1 MVEVQVAIAT
11 GPDEFADVEI
21 SLLGDQMRQQ
31 SVRGDIERYPEEYI
45 GAALIEL
52 ARELPVPASDV
63 ELKERVARRQAHA
76 RYIRDVPRRHDE
88 SARIGIL
95 SNLLDH
101 AR

>member
-52 ARELPVPASDV
+52 ARELPASDV

-76 RYIRDVPRRHDE
+76 RYIRNVPRRHDE